1 MPGSDV
7 SSETTS
13 TANYCPP
20 RLLPGSSRGV
30 GDSGA
35 TATGAEN
42 TPEMLGSTCLPL
54 LTPWKGSGSSW
65 WLSDDVTAVVSSK
78 EECFVFHT
86 SRFLCWRQFFPAWHR
101 LAELVFWRC
110 VPQQRAQ
117 HGRATRATTTSSC
130 HTALLSSLLLLGSL
144 WALHRTQGPFPAP
157 AGQVWTRCGSC
168 CNPTSHQAEF
178 SARFPSLLSRQK
190 VGEAGACLSS
200 RQTLSCLD

>member
-54 LTPWKGSGSSW
+54 LTPWKCSGSSW
-65 WLSDDVTAVVSSK
+65 WLSDDVTAVVSS
-78 EECFVFHT
+78 EQECFVLHT

-130 HTALLSSLLLLGSL
+130 HPALLSSLLLPAAFGNPLGP
-144 WALHRTQGPFPAP
+144 TQDSGAFSCPSRAGVDTLRVLLQSHFAP
-157 AGQVWTRCGSC
+157 G
-168 CNPTSHQAEF
+168 
-178 SARFPSLLSRQK
+178 
-190 VGEAGACLSS
+190 
-200 RQTLSCLD
+200 